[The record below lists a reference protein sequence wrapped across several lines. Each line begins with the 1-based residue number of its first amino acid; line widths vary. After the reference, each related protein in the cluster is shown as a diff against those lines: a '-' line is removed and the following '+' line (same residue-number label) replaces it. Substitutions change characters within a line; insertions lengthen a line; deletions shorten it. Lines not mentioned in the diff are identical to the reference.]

1 MAPDVAII
9 PVLAHSIRVRPDE
22 VEAEIDRLWRECAPA
37 GSDEST
43 VRLRLLNFVAIGAG
57 AEVAERFEGVVSAL
71 PAHHP
76 CRGIMAMAV
85 AGESAV
91 EASIG
96 ARCWLAPGGGRHLCS
111 EEITLTA
118 GPGQERALASAV
130 LALLVPEVTVAVWAM
145 GGGLAEAPLVD
156 EIADSADQLYFDAAE
171 GSDVADA
178 WMRAI
183 AIAKE
188 HDLEL
193 RDLAWWRTATW
204 RALVSQL
211 FDNDDALSELGRLT
225 SISIVS
231 GGARPAAEA
240 LLVAGWLVSRLGITI
255 ADAAAGPDGVTAT
268 LYDGSR
274 GVQLSIRRD
283 GSEVPLRSLELRG
296 PRAAFNVDIDAARG
310 HMHVSETWGERESR
324 RTVAC
329 PPEDDAS
336 LFGDALDGGD
346 DPSVYIDAVN
356 VALSLLGRA
365 PVEVTGTPR
374 PPA

>member
-1 MAPDVAII
+1 MAPDVAIT
-9 PVLAHSIRVRPDE
+9 PVLDHPLKVRPDE
-22 VEAEIDRLWRECAPA
+22 VEAALDRLWREAAPA

-43 VRLRLLNFVAIGAG
+43 VRLRLLNFVAIGIG
-57 AEVAERFEGVVSAL
+57 EHVVERFQAVITAL

-76 CRGIMAMAV
+76 CRGILATTV

-91 EASIG
+91 EASIS

-111 EEITLTA
+111 EEITLTV

-145 GGGLAEAPLVD
+145 GGLAPDAPLVD
-156 EIADSADQLYFDAAE
+156 ELADAADHLYFDAAE
-171 GSDVADA
+171 SADA
-178 WMRAI
+178 ADTWTHAI
-183 AIAKE
+183 SIANE

-193 RDLAWWRTATW
+193 RDLAWWRTSTW

-211 FDNDDALSELGRLT
+211 FDNDDALAELERLT
-225 SISIVS
+225 SITMVS
-231 GGARPAAEA
+231 GGARPTAEA
-240 LLVAGWLVSRLGITI
+240 VLVAGWLVSRLGITI
-255 ADAAAGPDGVTAT
+255 ADTVIGPDGVTAT

-274 GVQLSIRRD
+274 GVRLAIKLD
-283 GSEVPLRSLELRG
+283 GGDVALRSLELRTG
-296 PRAAFNVDIDAARG
+296 QAVFGVDVDAASG
-310 HMHVSETWGERESR
+310 HMHVSEVRGERESR

-329 PPEDDAS
+329 PAEDDAS

-346 DPSVYIDAVN
+346 EPSVYIDAVN
-356 VALSLLGRA
+356 AALSLLGRT